1 MKPFQLIESLDNII
15 SDLKYSLKYSKN
27 KAKSEKQIKQL
38 VSVRNNLNVMLHRS
52 MQTDSLELLIFAYIE
67 KCMVVEIQEN
77 VIHKYKYKEDVEI
90 KPYDMEF
97 YLKQLGNVMSG
108 GASFAKSKVMAQIRL
123 SYDYLMN
130 EDYKNNN
137 DTQRVEKMLE
147 KIPSEDKTSKMLTEF
162 VKIIIT
168 NIKLKKYA

>member
-1 MKPFQLIESLDNII
+1 MKPFEMIQSLDSII
-15 SDLKYSLKYSKN
+15 SDLKYTLKYSKN

-38 VSVRNNLNVMLHRS
+38 VSVRKNLNVMLHHS

-77 VIHKYKYKEDVEI
+77 VIHKYRYKEDVEI

-97 YLKQLGNVMSG
+97 YLKQLGDLMSG

-123 SYDYLMN
+123 SYDCLMN
-130 EDYKNNN
+130 EDYKKNN
-137 DTQRVEKMLE
+137 DTERVEKMIE
-147 KIPSEDKTSKMLTEF
+147 KIPSEKSVSEMLTEF
-162 VKIIIT
+162 CKIIIT
-168 NIKLKKYA
+168 NIKLKKH